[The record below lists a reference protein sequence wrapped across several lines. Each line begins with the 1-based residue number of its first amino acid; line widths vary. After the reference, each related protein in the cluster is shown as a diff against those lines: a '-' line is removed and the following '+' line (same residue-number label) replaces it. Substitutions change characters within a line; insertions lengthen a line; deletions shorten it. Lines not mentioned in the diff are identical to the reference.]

1 MNLNIGLIGTGNI
14 GQTHLLSL
22 KNIIEKN
29 LLSNYK
35 VKLNIR
41 GVADIDESSLN
52 NIKKKNPYNIDYFTI
67 NPDDL
72 IEDKLINI
80 IYITTPTRFH
90 KDFFIK
96 AAESGKNIFCEKP
109 LAFSLEDIKE
119 MISIEKK
126 QDIFTQVGLVLRHCP
141 TMWKLKQIL
150 LENKERFGKRLSFIL
165 RSTQRWPIEWRN
177 FRSDWRKDPKFAHA
191 GCLFEHS
198 IHDVDILEYF
208 FGDNFKLLNLF
219 AKVRFVAPLSQ
230 NQIEDVANLNFDYE
244 DGFTGNLIS
253 IWNKTKMD
261 GRLIE
266 IFFENGYLL
275 LGGFSDIY
283 FRKFEYLIERKRTK
297 LNAEDI
303 IQEYQKA
310 NNLPL
315 VYPNTGHFMF
325 EDLNFLK
332 SIIEGKKPYPGLEIG
347 YRAHEIIEMA
357 YQSSKENRIICLN
370 S

>member
-1 MNLNIGLIGTGNI
+1 MNLNIGLIGAGNI
-14 GQTHLLSL
+14 GLTHLLSL

-35 VKLNIR
+35 IKLNIR
-41 GVADIDESSLN
+41 GVADINEDSLN
-52 NIKKKNPYNIDYFTI
+52 SIKKKNPYNIDYFTI
-67 NPDDL
+67 NPEEL
-72 IEDKLINI
+72 IKDKLIDI
-80 IYITTPTRFH
+80 MYITTPTRFH
-90 KDFFIK
+90 KDYFIK

-119 MISIEKK
+119 MVSVEKK
-126 QDIFTQVGLVLRHCP
+126 QNIFAQVGLVLRHCP

-150 LENKERFGKRLSFIL
+150 LENKESLGERLSFIS
-165 RSTQRWPIEWRN
+165 RSTQRWPVEWRN
-177 FRSDWRKDPKFAHA
+177 FRSDWRKDPTLAHA

-198 IHDVDILEYF
+198 IHDVDILDYF

-230 NQIEDVANLNFDYE
+230 NQIEDVANLNFEYE
-244 DGFTGNLIS
+244 DGFTGNLTS

-261 GRLIE
+261 ARLIE

-297 LNAEDI
+297 LNAGDI

-310 NNLPL
+310 HNLPL

-332 SIIEGKKPYPGLEIG
+332 SIIEEKKPYPGLEIG

-357 YQSSKENRIICLN
+357 YQSSKESKIISLN

>member
-1 MNLNIGLIGTGNI
+1 MNLNIGMIGTGNI
-14 GQTHLLSL
+14 GLTHLLSL
-22 KNIIEKN
+22 KNIEEKN
-29 LLSNYK
+29 LLSDYN

-41 GVADIDESSLN
+41 GVADINETVLN
-52 NIKKKNPYNIDYFTI
+52 NMKIRNPYNIEYFTT
-67 NPDDL
+67 NPNDL
-72 IEDKLINI
+72 IKNKSIDI

-90 KDFFIK
+90 KEYFIK

-109 LAFSLEDIKE
+109 LAFLLEDIKE

-126 QDIFTQVGLVLRHCP
+126 QKIFTQVGLVLRHCP

-150 LENKERFGKRLSFIL
+150 LENKESFGKRLSFIS
-165 RSTQRWPIEWRN
+165 RSTQRWPVEWRN
-177 FRSDWRKDPKFAHA
+177 FRSDWRKDPTLAHA

-208 FGDNFKLLNLF
+208 FRDNFKLLNLF
-219 AKVRFVAPLSQ
+219 AKVRFVSALSQ
-230 NQIEDVANLNFDYE
+230 NQIEDVANLNFEYE
-244 DGFTGNLIS
+244 DGFTGNLTS

-261 GRLIE
+261 ARLIE

-275 LGGFSDIY
+275 LEGFSDMY

-297 LNAEDI
+297 LNAEEI
-303 IQEYQKA
+303 IQEYQKVK
-310 NNLPL
+310 NLPL

-332 SIIEGKKPYPGLEIG
+332 SIIEEKKPYPGLEIG

-357 YQSSKENRIICLN
+357 YKSSKENKIISLK